1 MGKSIRSKIKRKHR
15 SEFRRTIGTEA
26 YDANM
31 AKTQAKMKEYL
42 EQQTMNSFE
51 RLSNVLDTSME
62 STTPADAIATMEV
75 EGTTSPTT
83 ETTESNGSVK
93 PEFRGENK
101 AIPNP
106 PCRRNRHYG
115 GRGNNIHHNISY
127 HRNYGK
133 QWFRETG
140 IPWGEQGHTESQNEP
155 KNEAHVFGKTKNWT
169 TQGQEGTSQASIL
182 L

>member
-101 AIPNP
+101 AIPNRKMS
-106 PCRRNRHYG
+106 RRTKHMYL
-115 GRGNNIHHNISY
+115 
-127 HRNYGK
+127 GK
-133 QWFRETG
+133 QKTG
-140 IPWGEQGHTESQNEP
+140 PP
-155 KNEAHVFGKTKNWT
+155 KAKKERPKPRFFCEFK
-169 TQGQEGTSQASIL
+169 
-182 L
+182 